1 MLLTVVEQL
10 RKKLMKYLEKLSD
23 KESSRDI
30 TKLEMN
36 HRTVLNRLKKLAT
49 QLIFWVPDKFMRES
63 PLNHFDL

>member
-10 RKKLMKYLEKLSD
+10 QKKLMKYLEKLSD

-36 HRTVLNRLKKLAT
+36 HRTVLTRLKKLAT
-49 QLIFWVPDKFMRES
+49 QLIF
-63 PLNHFDL
+63 